1 MCMTETGAGPPQVD
15 RLLRGTRSGSG
26 AIGLLLL
33 VPIPSANSAGADDI
47 GQCIHRIELLTVV
60 SQAETPTES
69 PHVELNKRW
78 LDLPVPLGGEKHA
91 RDRRRTRYG

>member
-33 VPIPSANSAGADDI
+33 VPIPSGNSAGADDI
-47 GQCIHRIELLTVV
+47 GQLSASTGSSC
-60 SQAETPTES
+60 
-69 PHVELNKRW
+69 
-78 LDLPVPLGGEKHA
+78 
-91 RDRRRTRYG
+91 